1 MFSLA
6 RALLSPG
13 SAEDRSSLFAWFIDS
28 MARSDWMIGAG
39 WHKLVRSQNRVEPHA
54 VQIAC
59 PLAVPE
65 LFQFSGI
72 GPRQP
77 HRKAAFGG
85 MSSDHEVLHMS
96 PFMQW
101 TEISVICGRRH

>member
-1 MFSLA
+1 MLC
-6 RALLSPG
+6 LHHIG
-13 SAEDRSSLFAWFIDS
+13 TG
-28 MARSDWMIGAG
+28 WMIGAG

-54 VQIAC
+54 VQIVC

-96 PFMQW
+96 PFIHLYNGQKFRSFAADG
-101 TEISVICGRRH
+101 IDPPQARQR